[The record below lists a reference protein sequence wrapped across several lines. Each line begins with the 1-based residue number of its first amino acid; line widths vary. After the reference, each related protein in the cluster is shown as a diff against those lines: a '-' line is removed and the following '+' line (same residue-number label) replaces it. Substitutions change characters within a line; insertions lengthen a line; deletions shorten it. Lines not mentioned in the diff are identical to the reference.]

1 MRYAAKQTA
10 PDAAVLIFVVELP
23 VVSEGHAGNAEL
35 FFRLAARGLQHLLI
49 SLHYATGGGVQHARL
64 EIFRFGTTLHQ
75 DFAHP
80 IMNNN
85 VGRAMTQTLRAH
97 LFAAGLCYHLVVFI
111 NNIDPFCACQM
122 ILFRHQE
129 TLLFKALSR
138 RVYTI
143 EG

>member
-1 MRYAAKQTA
+1 MPGWKS
-10 PDAAVLIFVVELP
+10 FC
-23 VVSEGHAGNAEL
+23 
-35 FFRLAARGLQHLLI
+35 
-49 SLHYATGGGVQHARL
+49 
-64 EIFRFGTTLHQ
+64 FGTTLHQ

-85 VGRAMTQTLRAH
+85 VGRSMTQALRTH
-97 LFAAGLCYHLVVFI
+97 LFAAGLCYHLIVFI

-129 TLLFKALSR
+129 TLLFKALLR
-138 RVYTI
+138 RVYTV